1 MFVDSVVWIGAKL
14 KRDQWHDKSVPIINK
29 FLNKEIN
36 IVYVTDYIVLESA
49 NFLLRK
55 AGFEVALETL
65 NLFRIHERI
74 RTINIDGGLF
84 ERSCEIFAKYPGL
97 SITDASI
104 VAAMEKVGV
113 KKLYSFDGGFDKI
126 KWVERLEEP
135 RIG

>member
-1 MFVDSVVWIGAKL
+1 MFIDSVVWIGAKL

-36 IVYVTDYIVLESA
+36 IAYVTDYIVLESV

-65 NLFRIHERI
+65 NLFRIHGRI
-74 RTINIDGGLF
+74 KIINVDDGLF
-84 ERSCEIFAKYPGL
+84 ERSCEIFTKYPVL

-113 KKLYSFDGGFDKI
+113 KKLYSFDGGFDSV
-126 KWVERLEEP
+126 KWVERLE
-135 RIG
+135 

>member
-1 MFVDSVVWIGAKL
+1 MFIDSVVWIGAKL

-29 FLNKEIN
+29 FLNREIN
-36 IVYVTDYIVLESA
+36 IVYVTDYIVLESV

-65 NLFRIHERI
+65 NLFNIHERI
-74 RTINIDGGLF
+74 KIINVDVGLF
-84 ERSCEIFAKYPGL
+84 ERSCEIFVKYLGL

-104 VAAMEKVGV
+104 VAAMEKVDV

-126 KWVERLEEP
+126 RWVERLE
-135 RIG
+135 